1 MVPAYIDEAEEAAG
15 TLVRIEDC
23 GFPPGKRTAR
33 LIPSLHRPFSGRSV
47 GLGVPTS
54 DLSFWLA
61 IRRVSAGAGGVC
73 CGPVDTAGMNKR
85 TIVGEVDITV

>member
-1 MVPAYIDEAEEAAG
+1 VCVMVPAYIDEAEEAAG

-47 GLGVPTS
+47 SLGVPTS

-61 IRRVSAGAGGVC
+61 IRRVSGGAGFVVVLWTQRG
-73 CGPVDTAGMNKR
+73 
-85 TIVGEVDITV
+85 